1 MDPIKIIE
9 KYYKPGTKAYL
20 FLVPHSKMV
29 AQKAVYI
36 ANKVK
41 HLNPDMKFI
50 EEATML
56 HDIGIFL
63 TNAPQLG
70 CYGNK
75 PYICH
80 GYLGKELLESEGLP
94 KHAMVCENHVGV
106 GLTVRDI
113 EENSLPL
120 PKKDMLPIT
129 IEEQIICFADKFF
142 SKDNDPLKEKPIQKI
157 REFIEKFGEDKLKR
171 FDEWARLFD
180 SS

>member
-29 AQKAVYI
+29 AQKAIYV

-50 EEATML
+50 EEAAML

-63 TNAPQLG
+63 THAPQLG
-70 CYGNK
+70 CYGDK

-80 GYLGKELLESEGLP
+80 GYLGRELLDKEGLHR
-94 KHAMVCENHVGV
+94 HAIVCETHVGV
-106 GLTVRDI
+106 GLSVADIKRNNFPIPKRDMI
-113 EENSLPL
+113 PT
-120 PKKDMLPIT
+120 T
-129 IEEQIICFADKFF
+129 IEEQIVCFADKFF
-142 SKDNDPLKEKPIQKI
+142 SKDSAPLKEKPLLKV
-157 REFIEKFGEDKLKR
+157 RESIAKYGEDKLKR
-171 FDEWARLFD
+171 FDEWLKLFV
-180 SS
+180 